1 MNSYI
6 TSIIAAGL
14 FILIA
19 AVISNAIK
27 FEGGANP
34 KDPGKRKMW
43 FWIMAILNPVL
54 FYVLSAFV
62 LAPNPEND
70 QMVYDD
76 YMASLPI
83 AAGIGFVVYIHFGL
97 CVKQSVQKRQ
107 IRKLV
112 LIFNKKSSNESR

>member
-1 MNSYI
+1 MKNMNSYI
-6 TSIIAAGL
+6 TSIIATGL

-27 FEGGANP
+27 YEGGANP

-43 FWIMAILNPVL
+43 FWVMAILNPVL

-62 LAPNPEND
+62 LAPIPEND
-70 QMVYDD
+70 QMVYDE

-83 AAGIGFVVYIHFGL
+83 AAGIGFVVYIVLGFVLSKVFKNG
-97 CVKQSVQKRQ
+97 
-107 IRKLV
+107 KLGNW
-112 LIFNKKSSNESR
+112 F

>member
-27 FEGGANP
+27 YEGGANP

-43 FWIMAILNPVL
+43 FWIFAILNPVL

-62 LAPNPEND
+62 LAPNPDND
-70 QMVYDD
+70 QMVYDEYKD
-76 YMASLPI
+76 SLPI
-83 AAGIGFVVYIHFGL
+83 AAGIGFVIYVILGFVLSKVFKNG
-97 CVKQSVQKRQ
+97 
-107 IRKLV
+107 KLGNW
-112 LIFNKKSSNESR
+112 F

>member
-6 TSIIAAGL
+6 TSIITAGL

-19 AVISNAIK
+19 ALISNMIQ
-27 FEGGANP
+27 FEGGSNP

-43 FWIMAILNPVL
+43 FWVMGILNPVL

-83 AAGIGFVVYIHFGL
+83 AAGIGFVVYVVMGFVLSKVFKNG
-97 CVKQSVQKRQ
+97 
-107 IRKLV
+107 KLGNW
-112 LIFNKKSSNESR
+112 F

>member
-19 AVISNAIK
+19 ALISNMIQ
-27 FEGGANP
+27 FEGGSNP

-43 FWIMAILNPVL
+43 FWVMAILNPIL

-83 AAGIGFVVYIHFGL
+83 AAGIGVVVYVVMGFVLSKVFKNG
-97 CVKQSVQKRQ
+97 
-107 IRKLV
+107 KLGNW
-112 LIFNKKSSNESR
+112 F

>member
-19 AVISNAIK
+19 ALISNMIK

-54 FYVLSAFV
+54 FYVLSAFA

-76 YMASLPI
+76 YMSSLPI
-83 AAGIGFVVYIHFGL
+83 AAGIGVVVYVILGFVL
-97 CVKQSVQKRQ
+97 SKVFKN
-107 IRKLV
+107 RKLGNW
-112 LIFNKKSSNESR
+112 F

>member
-27 FEGGANP
+27 FEGGSNP

-70 QMVYDD
+70 QMVYDA
-76 YMASLPI
+76 YMGALPI
-83 AAGIGFVVYIHFGL
+83 ATAVGFVVYIVIGFVL
-97 CVKQSVQKRQ
+97 SKMFKNVKVGNW
-107 IRKLV
+107 
-112 LIFNKKSSNESR
+112 F

>member
-19 AVISNAIK
+19 ALISNMIQ
-27 FEGGANP
+27 FEGGSNP

-62 LAPNPEND
+62 LAPNPNNN
-70 QMVYDD
+70 QMAYDD

-83 AAGIGFVVYIHFGL
+83 AAGIGFLVY
-97 CVKQSVQKRQ
+97 
-107 IRKLV
+107 LV
-112 LIFNKKSSNESR
+112 LGFVLSKIFKNGKLGNWF

>member
-27 FEGGANP
+27 YEGGANP

-43 FWIMAILNPVL
+43 FWIFAILNPVF
-54 FYVLSAFV
+54 FYLLSAFV
-62 LAPNPEND
+62 LAPNPDND
-70 QMVYDD
+70 QMVYDEYKD
-76 YMASLPI
+76 SLPI
-83 AAGIGFVVYIHFGL
+83 AAGIGFVIYVILGFVLSKVFKNG
-97 CVKQSVQKRQ
+97 
-107 IRKLV
+107 KLGNW
-112 LIFNKKSSNESR
+112 F

>member
-6 TSIIAAGL
+6 TSIIVAGF

-19 AVISNAIK
+19 ALISNAIK
-27 FEGGANP
+27 FEGGASP

-54 FYVLSAFV
+54 FFVLSAFM
-62 LAPNPEND
+62 LAPNPDND

-83 AAGIGFVVYIHFGL
+83 AAGVGFVVYIVLGFVLSKVFKSG
-97 CVKQSVQKRQ
+97 
-107 IRKLV
+107 KLGNW
-112 LIFNKKSSNESR
+112 F

>member
-19 AVISNAIK
+19 ALISNMIQ
-27 FEGGANP
+27 FEGGSNP
-34 KDPGKRKMW
+34 KDPGKRKIW
-43 FWIMAILNPVL
+43 FWIMAILNPIL

-62 LAPNPEND
+62 LAPNPDND

-76 YMASLPI
+76 YMSSLPI
-83 AAGIGFVVYIHFGL
+83 AAIVGFVVYIVLGFVLSKVFKNG
-97 CVKQSVQKRQ
+97 
-107 IRKLV
+107 KLGNW
-112 LIFNKKSSNESR
+112 F

>member
-6 TSIIAAGL
+6 TSIITAGF

-19 AVISNAIK
+19 AVVSNAIK

-43 FWIMAILNPVL
+43 FWIMAILNPV
-54 FYVLSAFV
+54 FFFVISAFF

-83 AAGIGFVVYIHFGL
+83 AAGIGFVVYITLGFILSKVFKNG
-97 CVKQSVQKRQ
+97 
-107 IRKLV
+107 KLGNW
-112 LIFNKKSSNESR
+112 F

>member
-6 TSIIAAGL
+6 TSVIAAGL

-19 AVISNAIK
+19 ALISNMIQ
-27 FEGGANP
+27 FEGGSNP

-43 FWIMAILNPVL
+43 FWIIAILNPVL

-62 LAPNPEND
+62 LAPNPDND

-76 YMASLPI
+76 YMATLPI
-83 AAGIGFVVYIHFGL
+83 AAGIGFIIYVVLGFVLSKVFKNG
-97 CVKQSVQKRQ
+97 
-107 IRKLV
+107 KLGNW
-112 LIFNKKSSNESR
+112 F

>member
-19 AVISNAIK
+19 ALISNMIQ
-27 FEGGANP
+27 FEGGSNP

-43 FWIMAILNPVL
+43 FWVMAILNPVL

-62 LAPNPEND
+62 LAPNPEID
-70 QMVYDD
+70 EMVYDD
-76 YMASLPI
+76 YITSLPI
-83 AAGIGFVVYIHFGL
+83 AAGIGFVVYVVMGFVLSKVFKNG
-97 CVKQSVQKRQ
+97 
-107 IRKLV
+107 KLGNW
-112 LIFNKKSSNESR
+112 F

>member
-27 FEGGANP
+27 FEGGASP

-43 FWIMAILNPVL
+43 FWIMAIINPVV
-54 FYVLSAFV
+54 FYILSAFA

-83 AAGIGFVVYIHFGL
+83 AAGVGFVVYVVLGFVLSKAFKNG
-97 CVKQSVQKRQ
+97 
-107 IRKLV
+107 KLGNW
-112 LIFNKKSSNESR
+112 F

>member
-19 AVISNAIK
+19 ALISNMIQ
-27 FEGGANP
+27 FEGGSNP

-62 LAPNPEND
+62 LAPNPDND

-76 YMASLPI
+76 YIASLPI
-83 AAGIGFVVYIHFGL
+83 AAGIGFVVYVVMGFVLSKVFKNG
-97 CVKQSVQKRQ
+97 
-107 IRKLV
+107 KLGNW
-112 LIFNKKSSNESR
+112 F

>member
-6 TSIIAAGL
+6 TSIFTAGF

-27 FEGGANP
+27 FEGGSNP

-43 FWIMAILNPVL
+43 FWVMAIFNPVL

-76 YMASLPI
+76 YMKSLPI
-83 AAGIGFVVYIHFGL
+83 AAAAGFVLYIVIGL
-97 CVKQSVQKRQ
+97 VMSKMFKNGK
-107 IRKLV
+107 IGHW
-112 LIFNKKSSNESR
+112 F